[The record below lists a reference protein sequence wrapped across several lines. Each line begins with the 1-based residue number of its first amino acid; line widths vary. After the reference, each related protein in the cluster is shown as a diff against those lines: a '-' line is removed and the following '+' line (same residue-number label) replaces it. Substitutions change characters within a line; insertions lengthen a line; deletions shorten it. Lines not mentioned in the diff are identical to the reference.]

1 MDCYFELVFFYKQK
15 TAYELRISDWST
27 DVCSS
32 DLEPLEGD
40 HPHAEVVSP
49 LDEPEIEEEVAFGAP
64 AKFLRWGPEQ
74 AGKGAGGDPPDRLL
88 RDAIARRQRDHS
100 PVGLAVDQ
108 LGERLAVV
116 RHPPAGDDLAILR
129 CHQQL
134 EGRLLRPLEGLADR
148 RRQGAHPR
156 IGDEI
161 GRAQSELQSLMRI
174 SYAVFCL
181 KKKHN

>member
-1 MDCYFELVFFYKQK
+1 M
-15 TAYELRISDWST
+15 RISDWSS

-32 DLEPLEGD
+32 DLFFLVLGRSRLEQGELLLEPLEGD
-40 HPHAEVVSP
+40 HPHAEGVSP

-108 LGERLAVV
+108 LG
-116 RHPPAGDDLAILR
+116 
-129 CHQQL
+129 
-134 EGRLLRPLEGLADR
+134 
-148 RRQGAHPR
+148 
-156 IGDEI
+156 
-161 GRAQSELQSLMRI
+161 
-174 SYAVFCL
+174 
-181 KKKHN
+181 